1 MDCRQITFCSQK
13 AKINPVELQTLF
25 NEGAFWARERQV
37 EDLAQVL
44 AHSHAIASCWDGT
57 RLIGFARALSDG
69 IYRATIW
76 DVVIHPDY
84 QGFGLGRKLVETLL
98 SHQLMSRVERVYLM
112 TTYQQGFYQQI
123 GFQENQSTTM
133 VLLNSEELQPISL
146 ETLNPD
152 AQEAAREPFP
162 LNV

>member
-13 AKINPVELQTLF
+13 SKINPLQLQSLF
-25 NEGAFWARERQV
+25 NDGAFWARERQV
-37 EDLAQVL
+37 EDLEQML
-44 AHSHAIASCWDGT
+44 AHSHAIATCWDGEF
-57 RLIGFARALSDG
+57 LIGFARALSDG

-84 QGFGLGRKLVETLL
+84 QGLGLGRKLVETLL
-98 SHQLMSRVERVYLM
+98 SHALISRVERVYLM

-133 VLLNSEELQPISL
+133 VLLNSAELQPISL
-146 ETLNPD
+146 QSLNSEVQETVK
-152 AQEAAREPFP
+152 EPFP